1 MGAKMAWLTAKH
13 GYEPDDAVPLFHCL
27 SHTAVTT
34 QRVWCAR
41 RCLHHRCGFLLWPT
55 KTKLPDGAPYGYDV
69 GERTAGSHVDIVKQW
84 MDLCRAAGI
93 GPGLYYSLK
102 DNFYLNSAAGG
113 LVRHGPLLP
122 GQVNVSQAEFEAIEL
137 AQLQELWSKYGTLAE
152 TWSAHAHDRASRPAP
167 TSTARVAGWLAVS
180 CGSCRFDGGWA
191 PDMLPALKRLI
202 TRYRL

>member
-1 MGAKMAWLTAKH
+1 MAWLTAKH
-13 GYEPDDAVPLFHCL
+13 GYEPDAVPFHCL
-27 SHTAVTT
+27 SGTAVTT

-41 RCLHHRCGFLLWPT
+41 CCLHHRCGFLLWPT
-55 KTKLPDGAPYGYDV
+55 QTKLPDGAPYGYDV

-152 TWSAHAHDRASRPAP
+152 TWSAFNITH
-167 TSTARVAGWLAVS
+167 TTRVDLHPQPPRV
-180 CGSCRFDGGWA
+180 
-191 PDMLPALKRLI
+191 
-202 TRYRL
+202 